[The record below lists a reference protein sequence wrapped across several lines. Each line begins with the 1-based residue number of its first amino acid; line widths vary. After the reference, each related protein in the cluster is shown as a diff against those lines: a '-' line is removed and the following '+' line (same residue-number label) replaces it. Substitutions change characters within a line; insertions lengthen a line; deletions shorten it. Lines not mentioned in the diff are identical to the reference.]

1 MGDGKVRFINRSN
14 CLVLLTLLMITCFAG
29 CRKFD
34 SAAAIQKMNATKP
47 QQLANLYAAYQLEN
61 GSRGP
66 KNEAVFQ
73 AYIKKKNPV
82 LLERIG
88 VDPNE
93 VVALFTSDRDG
104 EPFKIR
110 YGVNGNDRSPP
121 KPVIFEES
129 GVDGVRVV
137 AFTKLK
143 VEEVAD
149 DAEYKKLF
157 SEK

>member
-1 MGDGKVRFINRSN
+1 MGNGKVRFINRSN
-14 CLVLLTLLMITCFAG
+14 SLGLLALFMLACLAG
-29 CRKFD
+29 CSKFD
-34 SAAAIQKMNATKP
+34 TAAAIQKMNATKP
-47 QQLANLYAAYQLEN
+47 QKLANLYAAYQLEN

-66 KNEAVFQ
+66 KDEAQFQ
-73 AYIKKKNPV
+73 AYIEKKNPV
-82 LLERIG
+82 LLRRIG

-93 VVALFTSDRDG
+93 VAALFTSDRDG

-110 YGVNGNDRSPP
+110 YGVEGNDRSPP

-157 SEK
+157 SAK